1 MPVIDEVQAWL
12 KRNNSLPADKG
23 PYKPKGRRSTPQ
35 DAEANYEMA
44 AKALEL
50 DIPLWNDDDRPFYDR
65 WAPTVDFTWTYDVS
79 PIPTIYSG
87 G

>member
-1 MPVIDEVQAWL
+1 M

-50 DIPLWNDDDRPFYDR
+50 DIPLWGDPDYAFYKR
-65 WAPTVDFTWTYDVS
+65 WSETTAFTWNYDVIS
-79 PIPTIYSG
+79 AFLLLITVIARV
-87 G
+87 